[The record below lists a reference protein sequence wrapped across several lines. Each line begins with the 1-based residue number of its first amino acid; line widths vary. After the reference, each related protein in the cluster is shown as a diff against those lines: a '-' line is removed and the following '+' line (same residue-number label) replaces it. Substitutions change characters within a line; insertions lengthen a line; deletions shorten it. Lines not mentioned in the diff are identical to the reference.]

1 MLGGTSDFYKRQ
13 EERHNQEMSDLKG
26 RGFTCEIY
34 AQQCEEKYNKR
45 VRRSSIQKLER
56 FIKPLTEKLD
66 SYCNLT
72 RDSSYREACI
82 DGDTYDGEE
91 IPLNYSYNQLFQN
104 EKIFVILLG
113 IIKKQDARISQL
125 ETQINNLSHNVKTPE
140 KQYNGEYG
148 HELMDYS

>member
-13 EERHNQEMSDLKG
+13 EERHNQEMNRQKELLRG
-26 RGFTCEIY
+26 AGFTCEIY

-82 DGDTYDGEE
+82 DGDTYEGEE
-91 IPLNYSYNQLFQN
+91 IPLDYSYNQLFQN
-104 EKIFVILLG
+104 EKIFVSLLG
-113 IIKKQDARISQL
+113 IIKKQETRISQL
-125 ETQINNLSHNVKTPE
+125 ETQLTNISSKT
-140 KQYNGEYG
+140 
-148 HELMDYS
+148 

>member
-13 EERHNQEMSDLKG
+13 EERHNQEMSRQKE
-26 RGFTCEIY
+26 RGFTCQRY
-34 AQQCEEKYNKR
+34 AQECKEKYNMR
-45 VRRSSIQKLER
+45 IRRASIQKLER
-56 FIKPLTEKLD
+56 FIKPITEKLD

-104 EKIFVILLG
+104 EKIFVSLLG

-125 ETQINNLSHNVKTPE
+125 ETQLTHLSHNVKNNE

-148 HELMDYS
+148 HELWDYS

>member
-1 MLGGTSDFYKRQ
+1 MLGGTSDFYKRE
-13 EERHNQEMSDLKG
+13 EERHNQEMNRQKE
-26 RGFTCEIY
+26 RGFTCERY
-34 AQQCEEKYNKR
+34 AQECKEKYKMR
-45 VRRSSIQKLER
+45 VRRASIQKLER

-104 EKIFVILLG
+104 EKIFVTLLG

-125 ETQINNLSHNVKTPE
+125 ETQLTHLSHNVKNNE

>member
-13 EERHNQEMSDLKG
+13 EERHNQEMNRQKELLRG
-26 RGFTCEIY
+26 AGFTCEIY

-91 IPLNYSYNQLFQN
+91 IPLDYSYNQLFQN
-104 EKIFVILLG
+104 EKIFVSLLG

-125 ETQINNLSHNVKTPE
+125 ETQITHLSHNVKT
-140 KQYNGEYG
+140 
-148 HELMDYS
+148 

>member
-13 EERHNQEMSDLKG
+13 EERHNQEMSRQKEQLRG
-26 RGFTCEIY
+26 RGFTCERY

-45 VRRSSIQKLER
+45 IRRASIQKLER
-56 FIKPLTEKLD
+56 FIKPVTKKLD

-82 DGDTYDGEE
+82 DGDTYEGEE
-91 IPLNYSYNQLFQN
+91 IPLDYSYNQLFAN
-104 EKIFVILLG
+104 EKIFVNLLG
-113 IIKKQDARISQL
+113 IIKKQEARISQL
-125 ETQINNLSHNVKTPE
+125 EAINVKNNE

-148 HELMDYS
+148 HELWDYS

>member
-13 EERHNQEMSDLKG
+13 EERHNQEMSRQKE
-26 RGFTCEIY
+26 RGFTCQRY
-34 AQQCEEKYNKR
+34 AQECKEKYNMR
-45 VRRSSIQKLER
+45 IRRASIQKLER
-56 FIKPLTEKLD
+56 FIKPITEKLD

-91 IPLNYSYNQLFQN
+91 IPLDYSYNQLFQS
-104 EKIFVILLG
+104 EKIFVSLLG
-113 IIKKQDARISQL
+113 IIKKQEARISQL
-125 ETQINNLSHNVKTPE
+125 ETQINHLSHNVKTPE

-148 HELMDYS
+148 HELWDYS